1 MKEAKTFG
9 ELYTALSTM
18 KTNLESKDTIDSIDI
33 TMDVNSWYVADI
45 PTDDTSEVMVKLD
58 IVEKVGPEPYVVSNT
73 TPDHNDFYIVYF

>member
-1 MKEAKTFG
+1 MFVHCW
-9 ELYTALSTM
+9 S
-18 KTNLESKDTIDSIDI
+18 
-33 TMDVNSWYVADI
+33 NSWYVADI